1 MRLDCV
7 GLDAR
12 KQKPPFG
19 GFDRAPPRGL
29 EPRLSAP
36 EADALSTELRGQA
49 QEFYHDNE

>member
-1 MRLDCV
+1 MAL
-7 GLDAR
+7 GLR
-12 KQKPPFG
+12 RENKKPPFG

-49 QEFYHDNE
+49 QEFYHDNK